1 MSLSRR
7 GFIGLAVTGLAGSL
21 AACGTASTIDVPSSA
36 GGGSS
41 SAAPVRAT
49 IGLTYVPNIQ
59 FSPFYVAEA
68 SGLYKTTGATVT
80 LRHHGASEGLFTA
93 LAGGSEDFVVAG
105 ADEMLQ
111 ARAQGLDLVAIAQF
125 YRSYPVVGIV
135 KEASPITSAADL
147 KGRSIGVPGK
157 FGESWFGLKVLLA
170 SGGLT
175 EADVKVIDTQ
185 YTQVAALR
193 GDKVD
198 AIMGFSNNDAVVLA
212 LDGVAVRTLPL
223 TSGSLPLVGIS
234 LITTQKYLDAHPAVA
249 KAVVAACMGGVKA
262 VVKDPAAAVKTSED
276 YITTLKSDAASRT
289 AAAKTLDATIPLL
302 KDASGAVTPAFDAA
316 QFAAMATFLKDQG
329 LVAAS
334 VDPTKAMSNAYQS

>member
-21 AACGTASTIDVPSSA
+21 AACGTASTIDAPSSA

-41 SAAPVRAT
+41 SGAPVRAT
-49 IGLTYVPNIQ
+49 IGLTYVPNTKP
-59 FSPFYVAEA
+59 PFYVAEA

-135 KEASPITSAADL
+135 KDASPITSAADL

-170 SGGLT
+170 S
-175 EADVKVIDTQ
+175 
-185 YTQVAALR
+185 
-193 GDKVD
+193 
-198 AIMGFSNNDAVVLA
+198 
-212 LDGVAVRTLPL
+212 
-223 TSGSLPLVGIS
+223 SGH
-234 LITTQKYLDAHPAVA
+234 T
-249 KAVVAACMGGVKA
+249 
-262 VVKDPAAAVKTSED
+262 
-276 YITTLKSDAASRT
+276 
-289 AAAKTLDATIPLL
+289 
-302 KDASGAVTPAFDAA
+302 
-316 QFAAMATFLKDQG
+316 
-329 LVAAS
+329 
-334 VDPTKAMSNAYQS
+334 